1 MPTVKVQAGSA
12 MVELEASEASAKELL
27 QVALD
32 GLKRAH
38 QIEQEAS
45 KARADRAGGAYV

>member
-1 MPTVKVQAGSA
+1 MPTVEIVAGSA
-12 MVELEASEASAKELL
+12 SVKVESGEMGAAALLE
-27 QVALD
+27 VALD

-45 KARADRAGGAYV
+45 KARAERAGGAYV